1 MEQEVQG
8 EKDGSRTSGELKKCR
23 YPTRRFLM
31 AQIWS
36 EAHQGVP
43 LPPVSLNLLI
53 LLKFF
58 FSYVLK
64 SYKIASDFFITKE
77 TLVLAIWLNY

>member
-58 FSYVLK
+58 SRMSSNHRKLHLIFLLPK
-64 SYKIASDFFITKE
+64 K
-77 TLVLAIWLNY
+77 L